1 MKKNYLPYLLTA
13 GLLSISCVSV
23 QRSSKPAPPPAPLP
37 PAVQQAQNEVW
48 SLELQLTEAQHDLVI
63 ARITNQESDI
73 QNRLTLAHQ
82 KNNQAEIS
90 KLDQQIQQLESRRS
104 HEENKLSLKRD
115 WYTAVQA
122 GNMDV
127 ARSLQDEIN
136 HLP

>member
-1 MKKNYLPYLLTA
+1 M
-13 GLLSISCVSV
+13 
-23 QRSSKPAPPPAPLP
+23 
-37 PAVQQAQNEVW
+37 
-48 SLELQLTEAQHDLVI
+48 VI